1 MSQPNIYI
9 IYPLFFGFFPHEGYP
24 RALNRLPE
32 LPSRS
37 LLPIDFAY
45 GSVYLSI
52 PTSQSIRPQKIAPLV
67 TTSLVSKIFES
78 VSVPWTSSF
87 AWSFIIFYTFVT
99 SCGIF
104 PSPSGLLHVVWQ
116 SLGPSM
122 PSQMAPL
129 HDLPWWSDISWNTRT
144 TSLLSDPLSMNG
156 TEFFNWIIAFEFW
169 DLTWLNLEGES
180 PRFVVLK
187 CRKEPF

>member
-1 MSQPNIYI
+1 MVVCTCRSQPPN
-9 IYPLFFGFFPHEGYP
+9 
-24 RALNRLPE
+24 
-32 LPSRS
+32 PS
-37 LLPIDFAY
+37 
-45 GSVYLSI
+45 
-52 PTSQSIRPQKIAPLV
+52 RPQKIAPLV

-87 AWSFIIFYTFVT
+87 ASSFIIFYTLVT

-122 PSQMAPL
+122 PSQMASL
-129 HDLPWWSDISWNTRT
+129 HGLPWRSDISWNTRT
-144 TSLLSDPLSMNG
+144 TSPLSDPLSMNG
-156 TEFFNWIIAFEFW
+156 PELFNWIVAFEFW

-187 CRKEPF
+187 CRKEPFKKNPTRDRGQHFYSGCSKISGSFSEELTWGPERQN